1 MAQLLNEETGQKGGT
16 TNNQYSNWDIVK
28 ATQVF

>member
-1 MAQLLNEETGQKGGT
+1 MAQILNEETGQK
-16 TNNQYSNWDIVK
+16 NIAANDQYSNWDIVK